1 MGTRVARALATS
13 TIHAPS
19 VADVT
24 GARAQPS
31 WWKRRGKRLAIELAI
46 FVAIFF
52 AVRAWQRRGVIEG
65 AAPRLEGVDVLGERV
80 ALGNGGPTLVHF
92 WATWCGVC
100 KAMDG
105 NVAAVAEDTNVITV
119 AVRSG
124 DARAIVASLE
134 EEGLVTNDRPVFRVI
149 ADPNGALASAWGV
162 SAFPTSFVIDED
174 GAIRSVEVGYTTE
187 LGLRARLALAD

>member
-1 MGTRVARALATS
+1 V
-13 TIHAPS
+13 
-19 VADVT
+19 VDVT
-24 GARAQPS
+24 EARTPPS
-31 WWKRRGKRLAIELAI
+31 WWKRRGKRLAIELAV
-46 FVAIFF
+46 FVAIFV

-65 AAPRLEGVDVLGERV
+65 AAPRLDGVDVLGERV
-80 ALGNGGPTLVHF
+80 ALAGASGPTLVHF

-100 KAMDG
+100 EAMDG
-105 NVAAVAEDTNVITV
+105 NVAAVAEDSNVITV

-134 EEGLVTNDRPVFRVI
+134 EEGLVTNDRPAFRVI

-162 SAFPTSFVIDED
+162 SAFPTSFVVDED

>member
-1 MGTRVARALATS
+1 MV
-13 TIHAPS
+13 
-19 VADVT
+19 DVT
-24 GARAQPS
+24 GAPPS
-31 WWKRRGKRLAIELAI
+31 WWKRRGKRLAIELAV
-46 FVAIFF
+46 FVAIFV

-80 ALGNGGPTLVHF
+80 SLARGSGGPTLVHF

-100 KAMDG
+100 EAMDG
-105 NVAAVAEDTNVITV
+105 NVAAVAEDSNVITV

-124 DARAIVASLE
+124 DARAIVAALA
-134 EEGLVTNDRPVFRVI
+134 EEGLVANDRPAFRVI
-149 ADPNGALASAWGV
+149 ADPNGTLASAWGV

>member
-1 MGTRVARALATS
+1 V
-13 TIHAPS
+13 
-19 VADVT
+19 VDVT
-24 GARAQPS
+24 ETQQPPPS
-31 WWKRRGKRLAIELAI
+31 WWKRRGKRLAIELAVFAAI
-46 FVAIFF
+46 FV

-65 AAPRLEGVDVLGERV
+65 AAPRLEGVDVLGEQV
-80 ALGNGGPTLVHF
+80 ALASGAESGPTLVHF

-100 KAMDG
+100 EAMDG
-105 NVAAVAEDTNVITV
+105 NVAAVAEDSNVITV

-124 DARAIVASLE
+124 HARAIVASLE
-134 EEGLVTNDRPVFRVI
+134 EEGLVTNDRPAFRVI
-149 ADPNGALASAWGV
+149 SDPNGALASAWGV

>member
-1 MGTRVARALATS
+1 V
-13 TIHAPS
+13 
-19 VADVT
+19 VDVT
-24 GARAQPS
+24 GAPAS
-31 WWKRRGKRLAIELAI
+31 WWKRRGKRLAIELAV
-46 FVAIFF
+46 FVAIFV

-80 ALGNGGPTLVHF
+80 ALARGSGGPTLVHF

-100 KAMDG
+100 EAMDG

-134 EEGLVTNDRPVFRVI
+134 EEGLVTNDRPAFRVI
-149 ADPNGALASAWGV
+149 PDPNGALASAWGV
-162 SAFPTSFVIDED
+162 SAFPTSFVVDED

>member
-1 MGTRVARALATS
+1 M
-13 TIHAPS
+13 
-19 VADVT
+19 ADVSEVQ
-24 GARAQPS
+24 APPS
-31 WWKRRGKRLAIELAI
+31 WWKRRGKRLAIELVVFAAI
-46 FVAIFF
+46 FL

-65 AAPRLEGVDVLGERV
+65 AAPRLEGVDVVGERV
-80 ALGNGGPTLVHF
+80 ALASGSGGPTLVHF

-100 KAMDG
+100 EAMDG
-105 NVAAVAEDTNVITV
+105 NVAAVAEDSNVVTV

-134 EEGLVTNDRPVFRVI
+134 EEGLVTNDRPAFRVI

-187 LGLRARLALAD
+187 LGLRARLSLAD